1 MCVSHDYDWLLTVPM
16 SGSSVQ
22 VMDVYANAQI
32 LLFDISACMMSS
44 RKTEGKKHF
53 MRDYLVCVRCGI
65 GCASKDVL
73 SIEAAYSTK
82 HQAGLGVCASSGSE
96 Q

>member
-1 MCVSHDYDWLLTVPM
+1 
-16 SGSSVQ
+16 
-22 VMDVYANAQI
+22 
-32 LLFDISACMMSS
+32 MMSS
-44 RKTEGKKHF
+44 RTESYILG
-53 MRDYLVCVRCGI
+53 RLLEGVCVRCGV
-65 GCASKDVL
+65 GCASEDVL